1 MTAEETRKRLD
12 ELADVLLDC
21 VQGGASVSFMLS
33 LSKDEA
39 CGFFAKVANAVAN
52 GERILLGAFADSA
65 LIGTVQLVLSMPPN
79 QPHRADV
86 AKLLV
91 HRKARGQ
98 GAGRSLMEAVEVAG
112 RDAGR
117 TLLVLDTAAGSSAE
131 SLYEGMGWNRLG
143 TIPDYAL
150 NPDGTPC
157 GTTFFWKRVP

>member
-12 ELADVLLDC
+12 DLAAILLDC

-33 LSKDEA
+33 LSKPEA
-39 CGFFAKVANAVAN
+39 CDFFAKVANAVAN

-91 HRKARGQ
+91 HRNARGQ

-131 SLYEGMGWNRLG
+131 SLYVGMGWNRLG